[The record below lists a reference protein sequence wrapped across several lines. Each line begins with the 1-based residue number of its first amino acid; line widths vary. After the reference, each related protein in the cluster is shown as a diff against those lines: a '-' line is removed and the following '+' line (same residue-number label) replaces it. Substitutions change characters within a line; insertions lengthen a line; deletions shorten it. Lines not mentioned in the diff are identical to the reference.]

1 MSQTVASKR
10 PTDWGTIVAAMMLC
24 ALPLVAIQG
33 PAHTTPMD
41 GVNFLFMIGYWVFI
55 LTRRET
61 LSFPLILPFWLI
73 CLGSCTG
80 LFSAIDRPRAFL
92 VIAEDFYLYLW
103 FLTLAHFLTRR
114 CRVDRVVVVWVVVA
128 CGVALATV
136 LDMKLGLFGGRFAGT
151 DALRATGTFEN
162 PNMFGDYLVLSL
174 FLAWS
179 VAAGGRKLFYFA
191 VPALFL
197 GVLATASNGAMAS
210 LLGGNMV
217 MAAMDPRW
225 WRPRRIGA
233 LLLIA
238 GLGLGALCIVLNSGV
253 DLGTELANRKRG
265 EVGGAAEKGMSERF
279 PVWLDAWYD
288 IQHNPA
294 GVGPGNFNRD
304 GGPVSHDDHAAHNE
318 YVGMLVE
325 RGPLGLIGFC
335 TILLTLLLGLAR
347 LARSPAGQTCGLGV
361 LQLYGAL
368 GGMVAHALVIELSHF
383 RHTWLGFAVLWSI
396 VAQMTARASAQ
407 NQDDMVPMREAA

>member
-1 MSQTVASKR
+1 MSR
-10 PTDWGTIVAAMMLC
+10 PVSTTLSTDWGTFVAAAMLC

-41 GVNFLFMIGYWVFI
+41 GVNFMFVVGYWIFI

-61 LSFPLILPFWLI
+61 LSFPLIVPFWLI
-73 CLGSCTG
+73 CLGSCGG

-92 VIAEDFYLYLW
+92 VMAEDVYLYTW
-103 FLTLAHFLTRR
+103 FLTLTHFLTRR
-114 CRVDRVVVVWVVVA
+114 CRVDRVVVTWVAVA

-136 LDMKLGLFGGRFAGT
+136 LDQHMGLFGGRFAGT
-151 DALRATGTFEN
+151 DAVRASGTFEN

-174 FLAWS
+174 FLAWA
-179 VAAGGRKLFYFA
+179 VAAGGRRIFYCA

-210 LLGGNMV
+210 LVGGSLT

-225 WRPRRIGA
+225 WRSRRIGA
-233 LLLIA
+233 VLLIA
-238 GLGLGALCIVLNSGV
+238 GLGLGATTIAVYSGT
-253 DLGTELANRKRG
+253 DLATALANRKRG
-265 EVGGAAEKGMSERF
+265 EVGGAAGKGMEERL

-288 IQHNPA
+288 LQHNPA

-335 TILLTLLLGLAR
+335 TILLTVLVGLYR
-347 LARSPAGQTCGLGV
+347 LDRSPGGRTCGLGV

-368 GGMVAHALVIELSHF
+368 GGMAAHALVIELSHF
-383 RHTWLGFAVLWSI
+383 RHTWLGFAVLYSI
-396 VAQMTARASAQ
+396 AAQVTARAATTEQ
-407 NQDDMVPMREAA
+407 GDLTPMREAA

>member
-1 MSQTVASKR
+1 MSETLASKR
-10 PTDWGTIVAAMMLC
+10 PTDWATIVAAGMLC
-24 ALPLVAIQG
+24 SLPLVAIQG

-41 GVNFLFMIGYWVFI
+41 GVNFLFVIGYWIYI

-61 LSFPLILPFWLI
+61 LKFPLILPFWII

-92 VIAEDFYLYLW
+92 VIAEDLYLYTW
-103 FLTLAHFLTRR
+103 FVTLSHFLTRR
-114 CRVDRVVVVWVVVA
+114 CRVDRVVVTWVLVA
-128 CGVALATV
+128 VGIAMCTV

-162 PNMFGDYLVLSL
+162 PNMFGDYLVLSM
-174 FLAWS
+174 FLSWS
-179 VAAGGRKLFYFA
+179 VAAGGRKIFYLA
-191 VPALFL
+191 VPAIFL

-210 LLGGNMV
+210 VVGGSMV

-225 WRPRRIGA
+225 WQPRRLGA
-233 LLLIA
+233 LLLVA
-238 GLGLGALCIVLNSGV
+238 GVAIGAVCIVVYSGT
-253 DLGTELANRKRG
+253 DLATELANRKRG
-265 EVGGAAEKGMSERF
+265 EIGGAAGKGMEERV

-288 IQHNPA
+288 VQHNPF

-318 YVGMLVE
+318 YVGMTVE

-335 TILLTLLLGLAR
+335 SILITLLLGLQR
-347 LARSPAGQTCGLGV
+347 LARSPAAETCGLGV

-396 VAQMTARASAQ
+396 VAQMTSRASAQ
-407 NQDDMVPMREAA
+407 DQGGLVPMREAA